1 MNRSIT
7 GQALRGLAL
16 FFAGCGL
23 AQASSFSVN
32 PVRVTLSAKQPVAAI
47 TVRNSSAEP
56 TVVQLETTAWSQ
68 EQGKDALM
76 PSSDLLATPPI
87 FTVPAGGTQIVRV
100 GLRGARASS
109 AEVTYRLILREVP
122 PTKPQLQGLRVTLNV
137 SMPVF
142 VLPATPVAPELKWR
156 ATRAAD
162 GKVNLSA
169 TNGGNAHVQLGKVEI
184 AAGGAAIGGRDI
196 AEYVLP
202 GNTRYWTVDASKI
215 PAAGAKLHI
224 SATSDAGVFES
235 DIPLEAEATAIATA
249 STAAAPVGRA
259 AP

>member
-1 MNRSIT
+1 MNRSIV
-7 GQALRGLAL
+7 GQAARGLAI

-56 TVVQLETTAWSQ
+56 TVVQLDTNSWSQ

-76 PSSDLLATPPI
+76 PSGDLLATPPI
-87 FTVPAGGTQIVRV
+87 FTIPAGGTQIVRV
-100 GLRGARASS
+100 GLRGARTSS
-109 AEVTYRLILREVP
+109 AEVTYRLLLREVP

-142 VLPATPVAPELKWR
+142 VLPATPVAPDLKWR

-162 GKVNLSA
+162 GKVNVYA
-169 TNGGNAHVQLGKVEI
+169 TNSGNAHVQVGKLEVT
-184 AAGGAAIGGRDI
+184 AGGAAIGRREI

-202 GNTRYWTVDASKI
+202 GNTRNWTVDASNI
-215 PAAGAKLHI
+215 PATGTKLHI
-224 SATSDAGVFES
+224 SATSDAGAFES
-235 DIPLEAEATAIATA
+235 DIALEADASATAMA
-249 STAAAPVGRA
+249 STGGAPAVHAAP
-259 AP
+259 